1 MHWLYL
7 LQRDTK
13 SSTYKCCILS
23 HTHFLR
29 YSRSWMCMHNW
40 PIIASLKQC
49 NTLLPKNLA
58 IVHLWPNKWMCS
70 FSVVAAFE
78 STIFHFYILQYD
90 ASQHP
95 IVNPPFDPKET
106 IVFDPLSLLCPI
118 ICLGPSFWRHS
129 FIERPSIKKYWSF
142 GNPGTLK
149 NVFPIYYYSLLI
161 SKLLCWHGK
170 ITHLYNR

>member
-1 MHWLYL
+1 MYIHTRVLYSKIL
-7 LQRDTK
+7 
-13 SSTYKCCILS
+13 LS

-70 FSVVAAFE
+70 FLVVATFE

-149 NVFPIYYYSLLI
+149 NVFPNLLLFSFDI
-161 SKLLCWHGK
+161 KTIMLTWQNYPPLQ
-170 ITHLYNR
+170 